1 MPDPVADPR
10 QFPDATDLA
19 AAIAEQA
26 RHPQEV
32 TRRHLDRI
40 RRFDDVLNAAV
51 EVLDEDALERAD
63 AQAAAGGPLAGVP
76 ISLKETYG
84 LAGRTVTAGSVRA
97 PTYTPDTDAVVA
109 QRLKAA
115 GAVVVARGNV
125 PEFAMTH
132 ETVNLRYGTTRNPLS
147 PDRIPGGSSGGDAA
161 LVASGGAALG
171 MGSDLGGSIRYPAHC
186 CGLVGFKPAS
196 GRVDP
201 TGTWPPRDPNAPEL
215 FADTMM
221 SLGPITRSVR
231 DARRVYDII
240 SDAPVPIS
248 DVDTPRLL
256 VPTVFEQEIRE
267 DAILHA
273 VTGARD
279 VLREAGANAVKV
291 ELPRAGR
298 LYDDFLKVIIRDYNR
313 FFWEGLRARDGS
325 GLSVPRELWRQMRGR
340 PTVHWHFLRL
350 FLGMQ
355 IIRPSHGE
363 AQSAQTRLLR
373 DRRRVRQMLG
383 DDGILVLPTNG
394 ALAMKHN
401 RAARYMA
408 RPGVRKLFTPT
419 IFANALNLPS
429 ISVPAWRYR
438 DRTTG
443 LVPGVQLLCAPDAE
457 DLLFRTAQSLERALK
472 GKLIL
477 ARRGDF
483 SSYRKSD

>member
-19 AAIAEQA
+19 AAIAENA
-26 RHPQEV
+26 RRPQEV
-32 TRRHLDRI
+32 VRRHLDRI
-40 RRFDDVLNAAV
+40 RRFDGVLNAAV
-51 EVLDEDALERAD
+51 EVLDDDALEQAD
-63 AQAAAGGPLAGVP
+63 VQAATEGPLAGVP

-84 LAGRTVTAGSVRA
+84 LAGRTVTAGSLRA

-196 GRVDP
+196 GRVDA
-201 TGTWPPRDPNAPEL
+201 TGTWPPRDPDAPEL

-231 DARRVYDII
+231 DARRVYAII
-240 SDAPVPIS
+240 SDAPVPTS
-248 DVDTPRLL
+248 NVDAPRLL
-256 VPTVFEQEIRE
+256 VPTVFEQQIRE
-267 DAILHA
+267 KAVLRA
-273 VTGARD
+273 VTGARE
-279 VLREAGANAVKV
+279 VLRETCAQATEV

-313 FFWEGLRARDGS
+313 FFWEGLQTGEGS
-325 GLSVPRELWRQMRGR
+325 ELSVPRELWRQIRGE

-350 FLGMQ
+350 LLGMQ
-355 IIRPSHGE
+355 IIRPSDGD

-394 ALAMKHN
+394 ALAMKHG

-419 IFANALNLPS
+419 IFANALNLPAIS
-429 ISVPAWRYR
+429 IPAWRYR
-438 DRTTG
+438 DRATG

-457 DLLFRTAQSLERALK
+457 DLLFRMARTLEQAL
-472 GKLIL
+472 
-477 ARRGDF
+477 RRPVHASPGD
-483 SSYRKSD
+483 